1 MKTKLIA
8 SALIALSMAASGG
21 AFAQRSDYGNDRY
34 DNDRNGRAEQRDND
48 RGDRHDNNRHDRYDR
63 HDRNDRYDRN
73 DRFDRNDRHDRFDRN
88 DRNGRY
94 YNAQNFRRDD
104 YRGGGP
110 RHDLRRGQRLGH
122 EYRTTTYVVS
132 DWRERRL
139 SAPPRGHHWVQAGN
153 DYVLAAIATGIIA
166 QVLLSN

>member
-1 MKTKLIA
+1 MKTTLIA
-8 SALIALSMAASGG
+8 SALFAMSVAASGS
-21 AFAQRSDYGNDRY
+21 AFAQRGDHGNDRY
-34 DNDRNGRAEQRDND
+34 DNDRNGRSEQRSDRYDN
-48 RGDRHDNNRHDRYDR
+48 DRHDNGRHDRSDRNDR
-63 HDRNDRYDRN
+63 HDRNDRY
-73 DRFDRNDRHDRFDRN
+73 DRN

-110 RHDLRRGQRLGH
+110 RHDLRRGQRLSQ
-122 EYRTTTYVVS
+122 EYRTTRYVVS

-153 DYVLAAIATGIIA
+153 DYVLAAVATGIIA
-166 QVLLSN
+166 QILLSN